1 MPDGPP
7 ARGPPGAVAATP
19 VRAGTLRHTGPVS
32 AAVTTRGPLRPVE
45 LATAAVMGGVT
56 VVLAVLGVVVPVA
69 GILQLLAVVPLGVVA
84 QRHRPRALV
93 AAAVA
98 AGVVGFL
105 VAGTAPLSVIALA
118 ALVGGIVG
126 EVKRRGRGVGTA
138 ALAFTVAAPAV
149 GLAVVGLLLVFSSL
163 RVLVLQTLRNTIG
176 GLAGIVGPLF
186 RISDARPR
194 TDAAIAPYFD
204 QWWWPVGG
212 SVVLSVVLTGVI
224 GWRALGAVLDRL
236 DRLPVTDHLDVA
248 NNADGASN
256 AVPPAPVPVALVDV
270 GFRYPGARSDALS
283 GVDLVLDRPQM
294 VAVLG
299 DNGSGKST
307 LVRLLAGRAPTSG
320 TVQRGGPA
328 GLGRTGGT
336 ALIAQRPESQVLGAR
351 VRDDVVWGLPAEAAV
366 DVERLLADVGLA
378 GLGDRATTGLSGG
391 QLQRLAIAAAL
402 ARSPR
407 LLLSDESTAMVDPA
421 GREQLVALLA
431 ALPRR
436 TGTTV
441 VHVTHR
447 PADAAAADRVVAV
460 PAGRVHELDHAP
472 TPSPLPSPPFRPRR
486 TGPPLLV
493 LRGVGHVYDAGT
505 PWAHRALTGVDLDV
519 AEGEAVVLVGGNGSG
534 KSTLAWVL
542 GGLLRPTEG
551 TATLGGR
558 PVTSQVGAV
567 AVAFQHARLQVQ
579 RPTVGE
585 DVAAAA
591 GLSSAAER
599 PVAQALALVGLDP
612 AVAARSTDTL
622 SGGQLRRAALAG
634 LLVTNPK
641 VLVLDEPLAGL
652 DAPSRAG
659 LVEVLARLRAEQG
672 LTLVI
677 VSHDVAEVAAICD
690 RTVLVEGGR
699 VHPAPAAV
707 TT

>member
-1 MPDGPP
+1 MS
-7 ARGPPGAVAATP
+7 AAAT
-19 VRAGTLRHTGPVS
+19 TS
-32 AAVTTRGPLRPVE
+32 GPLRPVE

-69 GILQLLAVVPLGVVA
+69 GILQVLAVVPLGVVA

-93 AAAVA
+93 AATVA

-105 VAGTAPLSVIALA
+105 VAGTAPLTVIGLA
-118 ALVGGIVG
+118 ALIGGIVG
-126 EVKRRGRGVGTA
+126 EVKRRGRGAGTA

-149 GLAVVGLLLVFSSL
+149 ALLVVGLLLVFSSL
-163 RVLVLQTLRNTIG
+163 RDLTLQTIRNSVRGVTGIIG
-176 GLAGIVGPLF
+176 NIPGTSGATSRV
-186 RISDARPR
+186 DAV
-194 TDAAIAPYFD
+194 TDRLVEN
-204 QWWWPVGG
+204 WWWTVGG
-212 SVVLSVVLTGVI
+212 AVVLSVVLTGVI
-224 GWRALGAVLDRL
+224 AWGALGAVLERL
-236 DRLPVTDHLDVA
+236 DRLPVTDRLDG
-248 NNADGASN
+248 ADGDDRT
-256 AVPPAPVPVALVDV
+256 PAPVPVALVDA
-270 GFRYPGARSDALS
+270 GFRYPGARRDALT

-320 TVQRGGPA
+320 TVHRGGPA
-328 GLGRTGGT
+328 GLGRLGGT

-351 VRDDVVWGLPAEAAV
+351 VRDDVVWGLPTSATV
-366 DVERLLADVGLA
+366 DVEGLLATVGLA
-378 GLGDRATTGLSGG
+378 GTGDRATTGLSGG

-421 GREQLVALLA
+421 GRAEMVALLA
-431 ALPRR
+431 SLPRR

-441 VHVTHR
+441 VHVSHR
-447 PADAAAADRVVAV
+447 PADAVAADRVVAV
-460 PAGRVHELDHAP
+460 RDGRVHELGGAP
-472 TPSPLPSPPFRPRR
+472 AAPALPSPRR
-486 TGPPLLV
+486 TGRHPGPALLV
-493 LRGVGHVYDAGT
+493 LRGVGHVYDART
-505 PWAHRALTGVDLDV
+505 PWAHRALTGVDLEV
-519 AEGEAVVLVGGNGSG
+519 ARGEAVVLVGGNGSG

-551 TATLGGR
+551 TATLDGR
-558 PVTSQVGAV
+558 SITSQVGSV

-591 GLSSAAER
+591 GHGSAAH
-599 PVAQALALVGLDP
+599 PSVARALATVGLDP
-612 AVAARSTDTL
+612 AVAARGTDTL

-634 LLVTNPK
+634 LLVTNPR

-659 LVEVLARLRAEQG
+659 LVDVLARLREEQG
-672 LTLVI
+672 LTLVV
-677 VSHDVAEVAAICD
+677 VSHDVAEIAAICD
-690 RTVLVEGGR
+690 RTVLVEHGR
-699 VHPAPAAV
+699 THAEPTGVPR
-707 TT
+707 

>member
-1 MPDGPP
+1 M
-7 ARGPPGAVAATP
+7 
-19 VRAGTLRHTGPVS
+19 S
-32 AAVTTRGPLRPVE
+32 AAAPTSGPLRPVE

-69 GILQLLAVVPLGVVA
+69 GILQVLAVVPLGVVA

-93 AAAVA
+93 AATVA

-105 VAGTAPLSVIALA
+105 VAGTAPLTVIGLA
-118 ALVGGIVG
+118 ALIGGIVG
-126 EVKRRGRGVGTA
+126 EVKRRGRGAGTA

-149 GLAVVGLLLVFSSL
+149 ALLVVGLLLVFSSL
-163 RVLVLQTLRNTIG
+163 RDLTLQTIRNSVRGVTGIIGTIPG
-176 GLAGIVGPLF
+176 TRGATSRV
-186 RISDARPR
+186 
-194 TDAAIAPYFD
+194 DAATD
-204 QWWWPVGG
+204 TLVDNWWWTVGG
-212 SVVLSVVLTGVI
+212 AVVLSVVVTGVI
-224 GWRALGAVLDRL
+224 AWGALGAVLERL
-236 DRLPVTDHLDVA
+236 DRLPVTDRLDG
-248 NNADGASN
+248 ADGDDRT
-256 AVPPAPVPVALVDV
+256 PAPVPVALVGA
-270 GFRYPGARSDALS
+270 GFRYPGARLDALT

-320 TVQRGGPA
+320 TVHRGGPA
-328 GLGRTGGT
+328 GLGRLGGT

-351 VRDDVVWGLPAEAAV
+351 VRDDVVWGLPASATV
-366 DVERLLADVGLA
+366 DVEGLLAAVGLA
-378 GLGDRATTGLSGG
+378 GTGDRATTGLSGG

-421 GREQLVALLA
+421 GRAEMVALLA
-431 ALPRR
+431 SLPRR

-441 VHVTHR
+441 VHVSHR
-447 PADAAAADRVVAV
+447 PADAVAADRVVAV
-460 PAGRVHELDHAP
+460 RAGRVHELGGAP
-472 TPSPLPSPPFRPRR
+472 AAAEPPLPHR
-486 TGPPLLV
+486 TGRHPGPALLV
-493 LRGVGHVYDAGT
+493 LRGVGHVYDART
-505 PWAHRALTGVDLDV
+505 PWAHRALTGVDLEV
-519 AEGEAVVLVGGNGSG
+519 ARGEAVVLVGGNGSG

-551 TATLGGR
+551 TATLDGR
-558 PVTSQVGAV
+558 SITSQVGSV

-591 GLSSAAER
+591 GHGSAAH
-599 PVAQALALVGLDP
+599 PSVARALATVGLDP
-612 AVAARSTDTL
+612 AVAARGTDTL

-634 LLVTNPK
+634 LLVTNPR

-659 LVEVLARLRAEQG
+659 LVDVLARLREEQG
-672 LTLVI
+672 LTLVV
-677 VSHDVAEVAAICD
+677 VSHDVAEIAAICD
-690 RTVLVEGGR
+690 RTVLVEHGR
-699 VHPAPAAV
+699 THAEPTGVPR
-707 TT
+707 

>member
-1 MPDGPP
+1 MQ
-7 ARGPPGAVAATP
+7 
-19 VRAGTLRHTGPVS
+19 VS
-32 AAVTTRGPLRPVE
+32 AAVTPRGPLRPVE

-69 GILQLLAVVPLGVVA
+69 AVLQVLAVIPLGVVA

-93 AAAVA
+93 AATVA

-105 VAGTAPLSVIALA
+105 VAGTAPLTVIGLA
-118 ALVGGIVG
+118 ALIGGIVG
-126 EVKRRGRGVGTA
+126 EVKRRGRGAGTA

-149 GLAVVGLLLVFSSL
+149 ALLVVGLLVVFSSL
-163 RVLVLQTLRNTIG
+163 RELTLQTLRNSIG
-176 GLAGIVGPLF
+176 GFAGVVGGVF
-186 RISDARPR
+186 GVDGARTRVDAVV
-194 TDAAIAPYFD
+194 APYFE
-204 QWWWPVGG
+204 QWWWPVAA
-212 SVVLSVVLTGVI
+212 SVVASVVVTGVI
-224 GWRALGAVLDRL
+224 AWRALGAVLDRL
-236 DRLPVTDHLDVA
+236 ERLPVTDHLDGA
-248 NNADGASN
+248 GEADLA
-256 AVPPAPVPVALVDV
+256 PAPVPVTLVDV
-270 GFRYPGARSDALS
+270 GFRYPGSRRDVLA
-283 GVDLVLDRPQM
+283 GVDLVLDRPQL

-328 GLGRTGGT
+328 GLGRPGGT
-336 ALIAQRPESQVLGAR
+336 ALVAQRPESQVLGAR
-351 VRDDVVWGLPAEAAV
+351 VRDDVVWGLAEHAEV
-366 DVERLLADVGLA
+366 DVEGLLADVGLA

-402 ARSPR
+402 ARRPA

-431 ALPRR
+431 DLPRR

-460 PAGRVHELDHAP
+460 HHGRVQELDHAP
-472 TPSPLPSPPFRPRR
+472 PQAELPAPAPSTRR

-493 LRGVGHVYDAGT
+493 LRGVGHVYDART
-505 PWAHRALTGVDLDV
+505 PWAHRALAGVDLDV
-519 AEGEAVVLVGGNGSG
+519 ARGEAVVLVGGNGSG

-551 TATLGGR
+551 TATLDGR
-558 PVTSQVGAV
+558 SITSQVGSV
-567 AVAFQHARLQVQ
+567 AVAFQHARLQLQ

-585 DVAAAA
+585 DVAAAG
-591 GLSSAAER
+591 GLRSGADPA
-599 PVAQALALVGLDP
+599 VARALTTVGLDP
-612 AVAARSTDTL
+612 VVAARSTDSL

-634 LLVTNPK
+634 LLVTRPT

-659 LVEVLARLRAEQG
+659 LVAVLARLREEQG
-672 LTLVI
+672 LTLVV

-690 RTVLVEGGR
+690 RTVVVDGGR
-699 VHPAPAAV
+699 TRSGDTVV
-707 TT
+707 TS